1 MGQLRAEVRRKE
13 DATAA
18 AQRSAKAERQITEA
32 AHKLLKH
39 GGGRYM
45 EQQQQLTH
53 AGTTPELAV
62 PAGAPPQQQQ
72 QLAAAS
78 TSHKREAPAANK
90 SRAAK
95 QELEYQYQK
104 GQIEKLQAELTEAR
118 ASITSKD
125 EQLAS
130 ATAAPLDF
138 QAVVAALMASSQSWV
153 KALAADASAIFEEK
167 GTLLNPEVNSR
178 NIVVKT
184 AQRANSAKYEWVVPG
199 PAVQGRALLCAALLA
214 FGAAQDVTVQSLDT
228 GAAAEGAQLRSQVES
243 LKKEIAEV
251 KSINVQ
257 WQAKADE
264 DYLKIQKCAGEAV
277 EKDSTITRYT
287 RLYQSQQA
295 ELDRLH
301 EELKQAQTSL
311 ASKDAQLAA
320 VSESGDQAASL
331 QQCQDELEKKD
342 VSIKKYADYYQYQRG
357 QIEKLQAELTEA
369 KASITSKDEQLAS
382 ATAAPLDFQ
391 AVVAA
396 LMASSQ
402 SWVKALAADASAI
415 FEELKTGKT
424 EKIQV
429 LAKSS
434 LDAVRGAASSTVA
447 FVRTEVD
454 EHVPEP
460 VKQKVMELF
469 AQAKLLWQQNVIEA
483 AWMKPLLEQL
493 ASLNAEVKKVLTD
506 VLSKTPALAP
516 YADPVSVQLAVYGVF
531 GLPVLLV
538 LVLPLALASRSKQA
552 AQVIKAAFRGLVE
565 AARPDL
571 STAQVDAVVAEVNKR
586 RCAVGPGPRPT
597 ELCYWEGRPA
607 MPKRGRPGQEWV
619 YLPDKALLRKC
630 ATNFVRLY
638 FVEVVATAMSTMRCC
653 WLDVR
658 VQTCRWAFMS
668 LSGTFDVRMTVQ
680 LDTKQHSL
688 TFSLLDSPFMKAF
701 DGRWT
706 VTAMDPPM
714 THLDQTARGVT
725 HSPAS
730 SSSSS
735 SVRAGAGPFVP
746 QPLRHVLPAHEL
758 PLHKHVLPVTSSGS
772 FAGGLDAVAAHS
784 PGQSAASLPRE
795 GQGAGQWCRVE
806 HVLNVH
812 PALPLPPFAGMATTT
827 LFKTQVLTLFRDLE
841 QEVYRQRAAQQ

>member
-1 MGQLRAEVRRKE
+1 M
-13 DATAA
+13 
-18 AQRSAKAERQITEA
+18 
-32 AHKLLKH
+32 
-39 GGGRYM
+39 
-45 EQQQQLTH
+45 
-53 AGTTPELAV
+53 
-62 PAGAPPQQQQ
+62 
-72 QLAAAS
+72 
-78 TSHKREAPAANK
+78 
-90 SRAAK
+90 
-95 QELEYQYQK
+95 
-104 GQIEKLQAELTEAR
+104 
-118 ASITSKD
+118 
-125 EQLAS
+125 
-130 ATAAPLDF
+130 
-138 QAVVAALMASSQSWV
+138 AAL
-153 KALAADASAIFEEK
+153 L
-167 GTLLNPEVNSR
+167 
-178 NIVVKT
+178 
-184 AQRANSAKYEWVVPG
+184 
-199 PAVQGRALLCAALLA
+199 RALLCAALLA
-214 FGAAQDVTVQSLDT
+214 FGAAQDVTVQSVGT

-243 LKKEIAEV
+243 LKKEVAEV
-251 KSINVQ
+251 KSINLQ

-320 VSESGDQAASL
+320 VSGSGDQAASL

-342 VSIKKYADYYQYQRG
+342 VSIKKYADYYQYQKG

-382 ATAAPLDFQ
+382 ATAALQRAEGESTSKAAPLDFQ

-552 AQVIKAAFRGLVE
+552 AQAPG
-565 AARPDL
+565 
-571 STAQVDAVVAEVNKR
+571 STASKKKKKSSQR
-586 RCAVGPGPRPT
+586 RA
-597 ELCYWEGRPA
+597 
-607 MPKRGRPGQEWV
+607 
-619 YLPDKALLRKC
+619 
-630 ATNFVRLY
+630 
-638 FVEVVATAMSTMRCC
+638 
-653 WLDVR
+653 
-658 VQTCRWAFMS
+658 
-668 LSGTFDVRMTVQ
+668 
-680 LDTKQHSL
+680 
-688 TFSLLDSPFMKAF
+688 
-701 DGRWT
+701 
-706 VTAMDPPM
+706 
-714 THLDQTARGVT
+714 
-725 HSPAS
+725 
-730 SSSSS
+730 
-735 SVRAGAGPFVP
+735 
-746 QPLRHVLPAHEL
+746 
-758 PLHKHVLPVTSSGS
+758 
-772 FAGGLDAVAAHS
+772 
-784 PGQSAASLPRE
+784 
-795 GQGAGQWCRVE
+795 
-806 HVLNVH
+806 
-812 PALPLPPFAGMATTT
+812 
-827 LFKTQVLTLFRDLE
+827 
-841 QEVYRQRAAQQ
+841 